1 MKYRYTYS
9 QPLDVYRIW
18 DGEHWIADAHSL
30 FNAELI
36 VNALCNFTPANSSAA
51 SKPDPSQSTNG
62 NRQHSTPDAIE
73 PPSSVQQPS
82 QNCSQAGS
90 DNLAEMS
97 TTRNSDA
104 AAAIVAAVGGE
115 RK

>member
-1 MKYRYTYS
+1 MNYRYTYS

-36 VNALCNFTPANSSAA
+36 VEALSKWTTGPANSSAA
-51 SKPDPSQSTNG
+51 SKPDPSPSTNG
-62 NRQHSTPDAIE
+62 NRQHLTPDAIE

-82 QNCSQAGS
+82 PSCSQAGS

-97 TTRNSDA
+97 TTRNNEA
-104 AAAIVAAVGGE
+104 AAAIVAAVGG
-115 RK
+115 K

>member
-1 MKYRYTYS
+1 MNYRYTYS

-36 VNALCNFTPANSSAA
+36 VTALCNFTQDNSSAA
-51 SKPDPSQSTNG
+51 SKPDPSPSTNG
-62 NRQHSTPDAIE
+62 NRQHLTPDAIE

-82 QNCSQAGS
+82 PSCSQAGS

-97 TTRNSDA
+97 TTRNNEA
-104 AAAIVAAVGGE
+104 AAAIVAAVGG
-115 RK
+115 K